1 MHIFMNSLQLLSVAP
16 TKRILVVDDAVDN
29 LFLLQTVLDL
39 EGYQVEIADSGKAAL
54 AKIEQEP
61 PDLLLLDVMMPGMN
75 GIEVVQHIRQNRN
88 LPFIPVILVTG
99 CDRSSESQELDIEDF
114 ITKPVDFDKLLWR
127 VGAILAMPNL
137 EAKAIANRQLAS

>member
-1 MHIFMNSLQLLSVAP
+1 MNSLQLVSVAP
-16 TKRILVVDDAVDN
+16 AKRILVVDDAVDN

-54 AKIEQEP
+54 AKIELEP
-61 PDLLLLDVMMPGMN
+61 PDLLLLDMMMPGMN

-127 VGAILAMPNL
+127 VGTILAMPNL
-137 EAKAIANRQLAS
+137 EAKAIANRRLAS

>member
-1 MHIFMNSLQLLSVAP
+1 MNSLQLLSVAP

-29 LFLLQTVLDL
+29 LFLLQTVLEV

-54 AKIEQEP
+54 AKIELQP

-88 LPFIPVILVTG
+88 LPFIPVVLVTG

-114 ITKPVDFDKLLWR
+114 IAKPIDFDNLLLR
-127 VGAILAMPNL
+127 VGTILAMPNL
-137 EAKAIANRQLAS
+137 EAKAIANRRLAS

>member
-1 MHIFMNSLQLLSVAP
+1 MNSLQLLSVAP
-16 TKRILVVDDAVDN
+16 AKRILVVDDAVDN
-29 LFLLQTVLDL
+29 LFLLQTVLEV

-54 AKIEQEP
+54 AKIELQP

-88 LPFIPVILVTG
+88 LPFIPVVLVTG

-114 ITKPVDFDKLLWR
+114 IAKPVDFDKLLWR
-127 VGAILAMPNL
+127 VGTILAMPNL
-137 EAKAIANRQLAS
+137 EAKAIANRRLAS

>member
-1 MHIFMNSLQLLSVAP
+1 MNSLQLVSVAP
-16 TKRILVVDDAVDN
+16 AKRILVVDDAVDN
-29 LFLLQTVLDL
+29 LFLLQTVLEV

-54 AKIEQEP
+54 AKIELQP

-114 ITKPVDFDKLLWR
+114 IAKPVDF
-127 VGAILAMPNL
+127 
-137 EAKAIANRQLAS
+137 

>member
-1 MHIFMNSLQLLSVAP
+1 MNSLQLLSVAP

-54 AKIEQEP
+54 AKIELEP

-75 GIEVVQHIRQNRN
+75 GFEVVQQMRQNRN

-99 CDRSSESQELDIEDF
+99 CDRSCEFEELDIEDF
-114 ITKPVDFDKLLWR
+114 IAKPIDFDKLLWR
-127 VGAILAMPNL
+127 VGTILAMPNL
-137 EAKAIANRQLAS
+137 EAKAIANRRLAS

>member
-1 MHIFMNSLQLLSVAP
+1 MNSLQLVSVAP
-16 TKRILVVDDAVDN
+16 AKRILVVDDAVDN
-29 LFLLQTVLDL
+29 LFLLQTVLEV

-54 AKIEQEP
+54 AKIELEP
-61 PDLLLLDVMMPGMN
+61 PDLLLLDMMMPGMN
-75 GIEVVQHIRQNRN
+75 GIEVVQHIRQNMN

-99 CDRSSESQELDIEDF
+99 CDRPCESEKLDIEDF
-114 ITKPVDFDKLLWR
+114 IAKPVDFDKLLWR

>member
-1 MHIFMNSLQLLSVAP
+1 MNSWQLVSVAP
-16 TKRILVVDDAVDN
+16 AKRILVVDDAVDN
-29 LFLLQTVLDL
+29 LFLLQTVLEV

>member
-1 MHIFMNSLQLLSVAP
+1 MNMQLLSVAP

-54 AKIEQEP
+54 AKIELQL

-75 GIEVVQHIRQNRN
+75 GIEVVQQIRQNRN

-99 CDRSSESQELDIEDF
+99 CDRSSEFEELDIEDF
-114 ITKPVDFDKLLWR
+114 IAKPIDFDNLLLR
-127 VGAILAMPNL
+127 VGTILAMPNL
-137 EAKAIANRQLAS
+137 EAKAIANRRLAS

>member
-1 MHIFMNSLQLLSVAP
+1 MNSWQLVSVAP
-16 TKRILVVDDAVDN
+16 AKRILVVDDAVDN

-137 EAKAIANRQLAS
+137 EAKAIANPRLVS

>member
-1 MHIFMNSLQLLSVAP
+1 MNSLQLLSVAP
-16 TKRILVVDDAVDN
+16 AKRILVVDDAVDN
-29 LFLLQTVLDL
+29 LFLLQTVLEV

-137 EAKAIANRQLAS
+137 EAKAIANRRLAS

>member
-1 MHIFMNSLQLLSVAP
+1 MNSWQLVSVAP
-16 TKRILVVDDAVDN
+16 AKRILVVDDAVDN

-54 AKIEQEP
+54 AKIELEP
-61 PDLLLLDVMMPGMN
+61 PDLLLLDMMMPGMN

>member
-1 MHIFMNSLQLLSVAP
+1 MNSLQLLSVAP
-16 TKRILVVDDAVDN
+16 AKRILVVDDAVDN
-29 LFLLQTVLDL
+29 LFLLQTVLEV

-54 AKIEQEP
+54 AKIELEP

-99 CDRSSESQELDIEDF
+99 CDRSSEFEELDIEDF
-114 ITKPVDFDKLLWR
+114 IAKPIDFDKLLLR
-127 VGAILAMPNL
+127 VGTILAMPNL
-137 EAKAIANRQLAS
+137 EAKAIANRRLAS

>member
-1 MHIFMNSLQLLSVAP
+1 MNMQLLSVAP

-54 AKIEQEP
+54 AKIELQL

-114 ITKPVDFDKLLWR
+114 IAKPIDFDNLLLR
-127 VGAILAMPNL
+127 VGTILAMPNL
-137 EAKAIANRQLAS
+137 EAKAIANRRLAS

>member
-1 MHIFMNSLQLLSVAP
+1 MNSLQLLSVAP
-16 TKRILVVDDAVDN
+16 AKRILVVDDAVDN

-54 AKIEQEP
+54 AKIELEP
-61 PDLLLLDVMMPGMN
+61 PDLLLLDMMMPGMN

-127 VGAILAMPNL
+127 VGTILAMPNL
-137 EAKAIANRQLAS
+137 EVKAIANRRLAS

>member
-16 TKRILVVDDAVDN
+16 AKRILVVDDVVDN
-29 LFLLQTVLDL
+29 LFLLQTVLEV
-39 EGYQVEIADSGKAAL
+39 EGYQVEIADSGEAAL

-75 GIEVVQHIRQNRN
+75 GFEVVQQMRQNRN

-99 CDRSSESQELDIEDF
+99 CDRPCESEELDIEDF
-114 ITKPVDFDKLLWR
+114 IAKPIDFDKLLWR
-127 VGAILAMPNL
+127 VGTILAMPNL
-137 EAKAIANRQLAS
+137 KAKAIANRRLAS

>member
-1 MHIFMNSLQLLSVAP
+1 MHIFMNSWQLVSVAP
-16 TKRILVVDDAVDN
+16 AKRILVVDDAVDN

-54 AKIEQEP
+54 AKIELQL

-75 GIEVVQHIRQNRN
+75 GIEVVQQIRQNRN

-99 CDRSSESQELDIEDF
+99 CDRFSEFEELDIEDF
-114 ITKPVDFDKLLWR
+114 IAKPIDFDNLLLR
-127 VGAILAMPNL
+127 VGTILAMPNL
-137 EAKAIANRQLAS
+137 EAKAIANRRLAS